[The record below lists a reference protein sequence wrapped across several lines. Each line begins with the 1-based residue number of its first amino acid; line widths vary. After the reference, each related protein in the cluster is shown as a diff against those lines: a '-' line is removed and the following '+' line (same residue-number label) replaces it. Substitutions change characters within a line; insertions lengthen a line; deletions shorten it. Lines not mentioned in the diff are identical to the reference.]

1 MNCAFCVNGIV
12 GIGADAKPCKYCMT
26 PKRFISSLD
35 KAIRKAVLDEKKK
48 KEAGLKAVRQ
58 NLPDYPVFANGLL
71 ELTLVH
77 GHPWLLLFGRLLSMS
92 FVNGLPMTLTLLLS
106 MIK

>member
-58 NLPDYPVFANGLL
+58 NLPDYPVLAVMEAEAA
-71 ELTLVH
+71 ELNKKFIEMLYQT
-77 GHPWLLLFGRLLSMS
+77 FD
-92 FVNGLPMTLTLLLS
+92 
-106 MIK
+106 IKPFMDVSYNTIKRQER